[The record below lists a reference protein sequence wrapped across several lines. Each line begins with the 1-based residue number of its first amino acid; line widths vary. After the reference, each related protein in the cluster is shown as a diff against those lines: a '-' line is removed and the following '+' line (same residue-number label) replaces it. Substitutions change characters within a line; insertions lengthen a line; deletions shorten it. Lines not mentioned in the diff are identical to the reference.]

1 MFIQKFGEENKY
13 LAVKEGKTSNS
24 GLAAWFVSH
33 CESYSGRKDFVEKLK
48 KYIPVDIYGSCGNFK
63 WRSFSLVSMVYMM
76 LMIYMMMR
84 IVIYTFISTPQI
96 FSDWFRYCQKL
107 FTRSQ
112 ACQDLLAVKLNVN
125 EGRDNL
131 WDKTMQAF
139 QDDNNNHYQ
148 NYDWFV

>member
-1 MFIQKFGEENKY
+1 MRFSEMFVQQFGVENKY

-63 WRSFSLVSMVYMM
+63 WRSFSLVSMVYRM

-96 FSDWFRYCQKL
+96 FSD
-107 FTRSQ
+107 
-112 ACQDLLAVKLNVN
+112 
-125 EGRDNL
+125 
-131 WDKTMQAF
+131 
-139 QDDNNNHYQ
+139 
-148 NYDWFV
+148 